1 MNEMKRCPACNEQ
14 VPALAV
20 RCKFCGVRL
29 NAGMPASEASVP
41 PTVPP
46 SSSLDDDLDL
56 DTDLDDD
63 ELLNA
68 PMPGSPRVSAPPP
81 ARSSY
86 PPRGME
92 TAPPEAAHRS
102 SAPPPPAPRVSA
114 PPLTVSPFTAP
125 PPPPPPISVS
135 TLPPKGPVFAPP
147 MVAVSTPLMPPMAA
161 PSPRPTPSA
170 PPPTGKRTML
180 GMAPVVLPHTVTG
193 PGQSSVLP
201 RPSAAPAST
210 LSTLGTGLDDELE
223 PTPLPSAPQG
233 ISGNFLGDDFDSLDL
248 DGDVLDDDIDEI
260 SKFTEQTAI
269 TDVSTLARGMSRRPV
284 EALGEDISP
293 DLLDEIMDSTPLEP
307 TPPPTASDFLR
318 PPSSRLAPV
327 LQALPTAVNLTP
339 LGPMLESDTETR
351 IPRPAKRGGTNTP
364 LIVIGALVL
373 AAGGFV
379 AYGLL
384 SEGTESEKQ
393 PESVAINQSAP
404 VPEKSAPPTEAKDET
419 KPEEA
424 PAKTDA
430 DKDAKFPEHKCKS
443 LSDYPSFAWRNTLD
457 ALAGA
462 TEKTGICGLFGLS
475 KEAVVTAMRDTP
487 NFGPTGY
494 DLLPRSTVFEVFPE
508 GKAER
513 RAPSMELLFMDD
525 LLYEI
530 RMKFGMSNGE
540 KLDPNMFK
548 AALGTPKSVN
558 GDPLEREIK
567 SYTDGDMILF
577 WYKKTDA
584 FNRVFNEVVFSS
596 RIIRAGIEK
605 ELKQRSEAQILYEQG
620 MALYNQKQL
629 MRAVDKFKKARKIIP
644 AMGSAYI
651 FEGIALLQNEQFD
664 QIEGIAAQAFQNSTD
679 DRARAGAKGLQ
690 AVVALYNGDKE
701 TALALFKNAD
711 GLDPADPE
719 FATSIEEL
727 KSGNYDPARVAK
739 TAARMDCRHNRPEW
753 SVKGL
758 LARGNFPDN
767 NTFQKAKKEAKK
779 KAAYKSA
786 FDMWNGWECR

>member
-1 MNEMKRCPACNEQ
+1 
-14 VPALAV
+14 
-20 RCKFCGVRL
+20 
-29 NAGMPASEASVP
+29 
-41 PTVPP
+41 
-46 SSSLDDDLDL
+46 
-56 DTDLDDD
+56 
-63 ELLNA
+63 
-68 PMPGSPRVSAPPP
+68 
-81 ARSSY
+81 
-86 PPRGME
+86 
-92 TAPPEAAHRS
+92 
-102 SAPPPPAPRVSA
+102 
-114 PPLTVSPFTAP
+114 
-125 PPPPPPISVS
+125 
-135 TLPPKGPVFAPP
+135 
-147 MVAVSTPLMPPMAA
+147 
-161 PSPRPTPSA
+161 
-170 PPPTGKRTML
+170 ML

-193 PGQSSVLP
+193 SGQSSALP
-201 RPSAAPAST
+201 RPSAAPSST
-210 LSTLGTGLDDELE
+210 VTGLDDELE
-223 PTPLPSAPQG
+223 PTPMPSAPQG
-233 ISGNFLGDDFDSLDL
+233 ISGNFLDSSDFDSLDL

-284 EALGEDISP
+284 EGLGEDISP
-293 DLLDEIMDSTPLEP
+293 DLLDEIMDPTPLEP
-307 TPPPTASDFLR
+307 TPPPTASGFLR
-318 PPSSRLAPV
+318 PPSTPLSSV
-327 LQALPTAVNLTP
+327 SQALPTAVNLTP
-339 LGPMLESDTETR
+339 LGPLLESDTETR
-351 IPRPAKRGGTNTP
+351 IPRPAKRGGTNVP

-384 SEGTESEKQ
+384 SEETESEKQ
-393 PESVAINQSAP
+393 PEAVAADRPAP
-404 VPEKSAPPTEAKDET
+404 VPEKAAPSEAKEET
-419 KPEEA
+419 KPEET
-424 PAKTDA
+424 PAQSGA
-430 DKDAKFPEHKCKS
+430 DKDAKFPAHKCKS
-443 LSDYPSFAWRNTLD
+443 FSDYPTFAWRNTLD
-457 ALAGA
+457 ALAAA
-462 TEKTGICGLFGLS
+462 TDKTAICGLFGLT

-530 RMKFGMSNGE
+530 RMKFGMSNGD

-548 AALGTPKSVN
+548 AALGAPKSVN
-558 GDPLEREIK
+558 GDPLQREIK
-567 SYTDGDMILF
+567 SYTDGDMIVF

-605 ELKQRSEAQILYEQG
+605 ELKNRSEAQILYEQG
-620 MALYNQKQL
+620 MALFNQKQS
-629 MRAVDKFKKARKIIP
+629 MRAVDKFKKARKIVP

-739 TAARMDCRHNRPEW
+739 TAARMDCRRTHPEW

-767 NTFQKAKKEAKK
+767 GTFQKAKRDAKK
-779 KAAYKSA
+779 TAEYKSA